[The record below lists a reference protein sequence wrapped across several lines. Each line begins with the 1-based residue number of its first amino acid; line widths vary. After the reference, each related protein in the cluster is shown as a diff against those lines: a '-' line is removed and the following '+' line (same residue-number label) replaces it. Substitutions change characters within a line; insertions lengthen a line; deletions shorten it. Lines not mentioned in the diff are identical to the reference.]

1 MPAQFMRL
9 FAQVPERLSAAG
21 SGVDAM
27 PPARA
32 LAIGGTIQTRWSIRV
47 TGSIRLILGNP
58 QLLLAGYQGT
68 QTSVAIISPLR
79 TGRIA
84 IVDAITR
91 QPLGEALVRRSA
103 TDLDIELITPSL
115 RRWSAGVF
123 KLDLAPERPCGLFD
137 AWGGQRSP
145 IPERVPRE

>member
-58 QLLLAGYQGT
+58 QLLLAGYQGA
-68 QTSVAIISPLR
+68 QTSFAIISPLR
-79 TGRIA
+79 TGRVA

-91 QPLGEALVRRSA
+91 QPLGDALVRRSA

-115 RRWSAGVF
+115 RRWSAGFF
-123 KLDLAPERPCGLFD
+123 KTDLAPGRQCCPFHAGGRPGHPL
-137 AWGGQRSP
+137 P
-145 IPERVPRE
+145 

>member
-68 QTSVAIISPLR
+68 QTSFAIISPLR
-79 TGRIA
+79 TGRVA

-91 QPLGEALVRRSA
+91 QPLGDALVRRSA

-115 RRWSAGVF
+115 RRWSRGVF
-123 KLDLAPERPCGLFD
+123 QLGPARERQCGPVAGL
-137 AWGGQRSP
+137 GSP
-145 IPERVPRE
+145 RVPTPG